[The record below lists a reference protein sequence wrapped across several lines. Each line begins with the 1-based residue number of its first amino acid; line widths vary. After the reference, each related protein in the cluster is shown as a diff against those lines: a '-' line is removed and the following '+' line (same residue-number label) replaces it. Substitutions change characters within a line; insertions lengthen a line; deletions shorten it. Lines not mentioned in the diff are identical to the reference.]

1 MTNKKQLYE
10 SIISSVAKEVKRT
23 LNEYSKYENC
33 DHHHTVNKIFL
44 ALTDALNKL
53 DPSYKATYFSKER
66 RDLLKIPYNLRLT
79 RDGKRVGVFVV
90 TRHATNKSGNV
101 QLVNKRRYEP
111 NSLLERD
118 GIDEICII
126 CPPEQNYDK
135 SGSVI
140 DNTKACFF
148 DKQYVINAIEN
159 GKLTIKRTAEGETIM
174 FPESWAKSEA
184 KQVIAYKYKK

>member
-1 MTNKKQLYE
+1 MA
-10 SIISSVAKEVKRT
+10 SVAKEVKAA
-23 LNEYSKYENC
+23 LNEYSKYENA
-33 DHHHTVNKIFL
+33 DHHHTANKPIL

-53 DPSYKATYFSKER
+53 DPSYKATYFSRER
-66 RDLLKIPYNLRLT
+66 RDLLNIPYNIRLT
-79 RDGKRVGVFVV
+79 RDGKRVGVLVV

-101 QLVNKRRYEP
+101 QLVNKKRYES
-111 NSLLERD
+111 NSVLERD
-118 GIDEICII
+118 GIDEICVI

-135 SGSVI
+135 NGSVI

-148 DKQYVINAIEN
+148 DKQYVIDAIEN
-159 GKLTIKRTAEGETIM
+159 GKLPIKRTAEGETIM